1 MKKQKNSWLQIQM
14 WKSNHYLRTPSSP
27 ITKITKEHKE
37 LAKQMSKLMRS
48 HEGVWIAAPQVGVNE
63 RIAIIT
69 HRKKDKKGEYQFI
82 NEEVVVNP
90 LIVSKSDAL
99 RESAEGC
106 LSLPGIEGNVMRHQE
121 VKISYQNLK
130 GEFKTAKLKE
140 FDAAIIQHEIDHL
153 NGVLFVDKME

>member
-1 MKKQKNSWLQIQM
+1 
-14 WKSNHYLRTPSSP
+14 
-27 ITKITKEHKE
+27 
-37 LAKQMSKLMRS
+37 
-48 HEGVWIAAPQVGVNE
+48 VNE